1 MLYDSYQGIS
11 DLQPGA
17 HAVNLPPY
25 VLEPLTPTPSH
36 TKQRTHKAGSTA
48 GAYVVPFC
56 VLTVPRWCEIAHVR
70 SKEYDVPSYSLS
82 VRAWIAAPANACV
95 ISKLAR
101 KSPTQDVIA
110 ACTATWTDN
119 VGPFSRT
126 MEADHHRH
134 CPVRQEC
141 QRSGRASHSGL
152 TDAKWTN
159 TNRARIHSLHLS
171 LSP

>member
-1 MLYDSYQGIS
+1 MILIKGSVIYNPAHTLSTYLLMCLSLSPRRHHTPNSGHIKQ
-11 DLQPGA
+11 DLQQ
-17 HAVNLPPY
+17 VRMWYLSVCLPFQDG
-25 VLEPLTPTPSH
+25 VKLH
-36 TKQRTHKAGSTA
+36 TCDPKLH
-48 GAYVVPFC
+48 
-56 VLTVPRWCEIAHVR
+56 
-70 SKEYDVPSYSLS
+70 DVPSYSLS